1 MCIPKTRATAIQI
14 GKPANLVKALRA
26 IDITK
31 GVVTQVNDEDMTDGM
46 SIVGLNGFDCEMA
59 SGAVPA
65 GVRKLRLEGIIK
77 PDDVVVG
84 ILTGRQK
91 DPKLPVEY
99 HNNRSNRYARPARE
113 INNH

>member
-1 MCIPKTRATAIQI
+1 M
-14 GKPANLVKALRA
+14 
-26 IDITK
+26 
-31 GVVTQVNDEDMTDGM
+31 VTQVNDSDMTDGM

-77 PDDVVVG
+77 SDDVVVG

-91 DPKLPVEY
+91 DPKSPVEY
-99 HNNRSNRYARPARE
+99 HNDRLNRYARPARDK
-113 INNH
+113 

>member
-1 MCIPKTRATAIQI
+1 MLFR
-14 GKPANLVKALRA
+14 
-26 IDITK
+26 
-31 GVVTQVNDEDMTDGM
+31 
-46 SIVGLNGFDCEMA
+46 S
-59 SGAVPA
+59 PA

-91 DPKLPVEY
+91 DAKLPVEY

-113 INNH
+113 INNHQF

>member
-1 MCIPKTRATAIQI
+1 M
-14 GKPANLVKALRA
+14 
-26 IDITK
+26 
-31 GVVTQVNDEDMTDGM
+31 
-46 SIVGLNGFDCEMA
+46 
-59 SGAVPA
+59 
-65 GVRKLRLEGIIK
+65 RLEGIIK